1 LLLIL
6 PASMFMAKLIIN
18 YLLFYHL
25 TCLYNNLTA
34 CSPPP
39 SRQTQQYSTLH
50 PPPQIAA
57 LLDSRS
63 FH

>member
-1 LLLIL
+1 
-6 PASMFMAKLIIN
+6 MFMAKLIIN

-25 TCLYNNLTA
+25 TCLYNNLTT

-39 SRQTQQYSTLH
+39 SQQTQQYSTLR
-50 PPPQIAA
+50 PPSQIAA

-63 FH
+63 FY